1 MRRAAYA
8 VMLLV
13 SLWAP
18 WADVRLAAQ
27 SGPVSAAA
35 DRLARVAARQSGDAP
50 PAETAERHGAS
61 RAEKLAWAYLL
72 VGGCVFIA
80 TSPGEKGDDGRW
92 SSDGKWEMAG
102 GIGAVAI
109 SFGLLH
115 DILKSSRGPT
125 PVR

>member
-1 MRRAAYA
+1 VRSALVVLILLTMEGA
-8 VMLLV
+8 VWPR
-13 SLWAP
+13 ST
-18 WADVRLAAQ
+18 LAADR
-27 SGPVSAAA
+27 GPLAASA
-35 DRLARVAARQSGDAP
+35 DRLARAEGRQAGGAQPTP
-50 PAETAERHGAS
+50 PEHRRGAS

-72 VGGCVFIA
+72 IGGCVFIA

-115 DILKSSRGPT
+115 DILSGR
-125 PVR
+125 